1 MVKSTKR
8 RYTLADWR
16 KDNPV
21 ESDIMDL
28 ICAANSFA
36 SGQIPH
42 AENVE
47 DPSGTPESCV
57 DTATE
62 LELAIS
68 RATLAIRAMLNTQE
82 GRKAAGLKPKRRG
95 KEHDPEKTNR
105 SDPQVQ
111 IVLAMLRG
119 EKDRDTALAEV
130 AKILSPA
137 EDVDSRTLDTYVDE
151 LILLWGRYADPN
163 YRPFWV
169 ESPDV

>member
-8 RYTLADWR
+8 RYTIADWR

-68 RATLAIRAMLNTQE
+68 RASLAIRAMLNTRE
-82 GRKAAGLKPKRRG
+82 GRKAAGLKPKHRG

-111 IVLAMLRG
+111 KLRCSF
-119 EKDRDTALAEV
+119 V
-130 AKILSPA
+130 
-137 EDVDSRTLDTYVDE
+137 RTSEGSGLVG
-151 LILLWGRYADPN
+151 IADPN
-163 YRPFWV
+163 LLHAEVKERRV
-169 ESPDV
+169 EGK